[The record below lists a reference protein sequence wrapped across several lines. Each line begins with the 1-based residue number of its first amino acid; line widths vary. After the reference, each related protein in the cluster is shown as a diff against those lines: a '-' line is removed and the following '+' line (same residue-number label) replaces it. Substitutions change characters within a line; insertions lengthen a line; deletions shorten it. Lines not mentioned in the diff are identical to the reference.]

1 MKSILFLHFLEL
13 KVLAVFEPHL
23 PKFLQ
28 GKKGKILAK
37 APWRQEQ
44 LVLIMVLSTAVLRD

>member
-1 MKSILFLHFLEL
+1 MKSILVLHFLEL

-28 GKKGKILAK
+28 GKKRKILAK